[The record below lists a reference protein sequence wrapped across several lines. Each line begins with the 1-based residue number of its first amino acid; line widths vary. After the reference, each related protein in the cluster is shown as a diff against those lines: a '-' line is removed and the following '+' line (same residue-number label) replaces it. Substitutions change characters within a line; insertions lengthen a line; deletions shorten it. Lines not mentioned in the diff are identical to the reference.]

1 MEERERKDQ
10 EKAEYIKARQI
21 RLGHISVPTEEKAE
35 SKTANKTKA
44 TKAGTKSS

>member
-10 EKAEYIKARQI
+10 EKAEYIKARQV
-21 RLGHISVPTEEKAE
+21 RLGHISVQTEEKAE
-35 SKTANKTKA
+35 PKAETKAKA